1 MTSLARL
8 GEKEIVRRLISQI
21 SSTAAIGPGDD
32 AAAID
37 MGDYYI
43 VLSTDLVSEK
53 THKPKEMTYRQLG
66 WSAAAV
72 NFSDIAAMGAK
83 PIGIL
88 LSFGLPKDL
97 EYENLSEMMSGAEE
111 CCNAVGA
118 TILGGDTKETSE
130 IILVG
135 TAIGIVG
142 KDEILLRKGAKPG
155 DLLAVTGT
163 LGLAAAGYF
172 ALKNGFRCA
181 KCIKALLEPMPRVR
195 EGLIL
200 SSSGFVTSCI
210 DISDGLAFSLRH
222 LSEASGVAFE
232 VEWEKIPVDF
242 SVCRIAKASKIN
254 EEELMLYFGG
264 DYQLLFTIN
273 PTGWNILKK
282 RLGSR
287 ISVIGRAIDGKE
299 NVLIRNNAKVKLE
312 DRGYEHFR

>member
-1 MTSLARL
+1 MTSLAHL
-8 GEKEIVRRLISQI
+8 GEKEVVKRLMSEI

-37 MGDYYI
+37 MGDYYL

-72 NFSDIAAMGAK
+72 NYSDIAAMGAK

-88 LSFGLPKDL
+88 LSFGLPKEL
-97 EYENLSEMMSGAEE
+97 EYENLSEMIRGVRE
-111 CCNAVGA
+111 CCDTVGA

-130 IILVG
+130 ITLVG
-135 TAIGIVG
+135 TAIGVVG
-142 KDEILLRKGAKPG
+142 KNEILLRRGAKPG

-181 KCIKALLEPMPRVR
+181 KCIKALLEPMPRVK

-232 VEWEKIPVDF
+232 VEWGEIPVDS
-242 SVCRIAKASKIN
+242 SVYRIAKASKID
-254 EEELMLYFGG
+254 EEELVLYFGG

-273 PTGWNILKK
+273 PAGWNILKK
-282 RLGSR
+282 RLGSK
-287 ISVIGRAIDGKE
+287 ISVIGKAIDGKE
-299 NVLIRNNAKVKLE
+299 NILIKNDAKVKLE